1 MELAVPDEV
10 RKKFLSDGEDDWLN
24 ALPSIVSD
32 LAAHWSLT
40 IGPTLAGGTEA
51 LVVLVTTSDGSDAVL
66 KVGPP
71 SHRGQLLGEATV
83 LQLAHGDGCA
93 RLLRHDEARAALLLE
108 RLGES
113 MHALDL
119 PIGERHDRL
128 CDAAMRLWRPVDPAL
143 GFPSGADKAR
153 WLMACIP
160 RLWDDTGRPCPER
173 TVLSAVE
180 CAARREAAHDD
191 DRAVLCHGDVHQL
204 NALQAEDGSF
214 KLIDPD
220 GVRAEPEY
228 DLGVIVRCD
237 PGEDDLHRRTDRLAG
252 RTGCDRDAI
261 WEWGAAHRL
270 ASALYCR
277 QIDLQPF
284 GDLLLADADRYI
296 SRPRWHG

>member
-1 MELAVPDEV
+1 MIVEVAVPDEV
-10 RKKFLSDGEDDWLN
+10 RKKFLSDGEGEWLD

-32 LAAHWSLT
+32 LARRWSLT
-40 IGPTLAGGTEA
+40 IGAPLSGGTEA
-51 LVVLVTTSDGSDAVL
+51 LVVLATTSDGSDAVL
-66 KVGPP
+66 KVGPA

-83 LQLAHGDGCA
+83 LALADGDGCA
-93 RLLRHDEARAALLLE
+93 RLLRHDEERAALLLE
-108 RLGES
+108 RLGAS
-113 MHALDL
+113 MHALDV
-119 PIGERHDRL
+119 PIAERHDQL
-128 CDAAMRLWRPVDPAL
+128 CDAAMRLWRPIDPSL

-153 WLMACIP
+153 WLMAFIP
-160 RLWDDTGRPCPER
+160 RLWEETGRPCSKR
-173 TVLSAVE
+173 AVLAAVE

-237 PGEDDLHRRTDRLAG
+237 PGEDDLHRRTDRLAD

-261 WEWGAAHRL
+261 WEWGVAHRL
-270 ASALYCR
+270 SSALYCR
-277 QIDLQPF
+277 QIDFQPF
-284 GDLLLADADRYI
+284 GDLLLSDAERYN
-296 SRPRWHG
+296 S